1 MACAN
6 FRAGAVCC
14 SYVSCCDYE
23 VPKER
28 KCSGAGRTFSFL
40 LAVREHDL
48 PGVLVVELSS
58 RE

>member
-14 SYVSCCDYE
+14 SCVSCCDYE
-23 VPKER
+23 
-28 KCSGAGRTFSFL
+28 CSGAGRTFSFL